1 LKILVAITTVPDP
14 DNVDRVQVR
23 DGAVDTSL
31 LESKLNPFDECAVE
45 AALRL
50 TEDGRT
56 PKVRQGEVVVTTVGA
71 PGEEKSLR
79 QAMSIGADRG
89 ILVEADPSL
98 LDGRVVAHVL
108 RALVAR
114 EKPDLVL
121 LGKQAVDTEAGHVG
135 PALAA
140 MLDCPAV
147 ICATSITESD
157 GKLLVER
164 ERDGKQVTFRI
175 TLPAVVTVD
184 LRVVTAAGARSDK
197 TPGDFEYYDGVRF
210 ASLLAVM
217 QAKRKP
223 LATIPIDE
231 VSSGVEP
238 IATYRE
244 FALPEARKPGVVV
257 HSVAELA
264 DKLCHEAAVL

>member
-1 LKILVAITTVPDP
+1 MKILVAIASVPDP
-14 DNVDRVQVR
+14 DNVDKVQVR
-23 DGAVDTSL
+23 DGAVDTAQL
-31 LESKLNPFDECAVE
+31 ASKLNPFDACAVE

-56 PKVRQGEVVVTTVGA
+56 PKIRQGEVVVTTVGP
-71 PGEEKSLR
+71 PGEESTLR
-79 QAMSIGADRG
+79 QAMAIGADRG
-89 ILVEADPSL
+89 ILVEADPAL

-121 LGKQAVDTEAGHVG
+121 LGKQAVDFEVGHVG

-147 ICATSITESD
+147 ICATSITASD
-157 GKLLVER
+157 GKLLVGR
-164 ERDGKQVTFRI
+164 AWDGKQLTLRVD
-175 TLPAVVTVD
+175 LPALVTVD
-184 LRVVTAAGARSDK
+184 LRVVTVAGARSK
-197 TPGDFEYYDGVRF
+197 QTPADFEYYDGIRF

-217 QAKRKP
+217 QAKKRP
-223 LATIPIDE
+223 LATIPLDE
-231 VSSGVEP
+231 VAPGIAP

-244 FALPEARKPGVVV
+244 LALPDPRKPGVMV
-257 HSVAELA
+257 HGVAELV
-264 DKLCHEAAVL
+264 DRLHNEAAVL